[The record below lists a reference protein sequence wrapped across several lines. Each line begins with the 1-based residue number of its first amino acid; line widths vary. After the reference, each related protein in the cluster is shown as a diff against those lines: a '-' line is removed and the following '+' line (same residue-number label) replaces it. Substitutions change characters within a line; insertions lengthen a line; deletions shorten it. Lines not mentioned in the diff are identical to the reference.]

1 MEELNNPESE
11 IFKNTLEEQTQFI
24 RLRLAKIKNRQLDS
38 QMGCSGGKDDIAKNL
53 NMGQAQNLVLTFFN
67 CKTDICV
74 LCSGI
79 KGTDGIRQ
87 IERAHCN
94 IYSRYDLLMLAL
106 DELYI
111 DFTTPIK
118 SGDILKKFIQ
128 KHDICP
134 IYMLCN
140 KCHTAYDRKVDL

>member
-11 IFKNTLEEQTQFI
+11 IFRNTLKEQKQFI
-24 RLRLAKIKNRQLDS
+24 SRRIATIKNRQLKS
-38 QMGCSGGKDDIAKNL
+38 QMGCSGTKDDIAKNL
-53 NMGQAQNLVLTFFN
+53 NMGQSQNLVLTFFN
-67 CKTDICV
+67 SKTDICV
-74 LCSGI
+74 LCSRT
-79 KGTDGIRQ
+79 KGQDDIRQ

-94 IYSRYDLLMLAL
+94 LYSRYDLLMLAL
-106 DELYI
+106 DDLYI
-111 DFTTPIK
+111 DDTTPIK

-140 KCHTAYDRKVDL
+140 LCHTAYDKKS